1 MIGQHGYTLHR
12 PNFDEHKNSL
22 SFTSAG
28 QNVIMKMATGIE
40 LCEEQ
45 GDILADDN
53 NQELDPNVVEERFR
67 VDRRKLEQ
75 MLQGQSGLR
84 RDLQPT
90 SFVLFVFCLAKKS
103 KSYELI
109 LCLRLV

>member
-1 MIGQHGYTLHR
+1 
-12 PNFDEHKNSL
+12 
-22 SFTSAG
+22 
-28 QNVIMKMATGIE
+28 MKMATGIE

-45 GDILADDN
+45 GDTLADDI

-75 MLQGQSGLR
+75 MLQGQLVLR

-90 SFVLFVFCLAKKS
+90 SFVLFYFA
-103 KSYELI
+103 
-109 LCLRLV
+109 